1 MHADEVEVTDDLVR
15 RLVDDQFPAWADLPL
30 RRMPST
36 GTDNAMYRLGDDLG
50 VRLPRIH
57 WAVQQVERERMWL
70 PQLAPHL
77 PAPVPAPIAVGEPE
91 SGSQAAD
98 GGYPYPWLVFGWIHG
113 TDALVADVPDW
124 SMLAADVAA
133 FVRALHRVD
142 LPDQPRARSR
152 GGKLGGRDEHVR
164 GLIHAL
170 AGEIDVDRAL
180 AVWAE
185 ALAADEW
192 EPPYVWVHADL
203 LPGNLLVDDHG
214 RLAGVID
221 WSAAG
226 TGDPACETMLGW
238 ALPADAR
245 AVYRRELGL
254 DDATWARGAGWT
266 IEQTAAFIPYYER
279 TIPDGVA
286 AARRRL
292 RAVLDDFR

>member
-1 MHADEVEVTDDLVR
+1 MHDDEVEVTDELVR
-15 RLVDDQFPAWADLPL
+15 RLVDDQFPGWAGRPL

-50 VRLPRIH
+50 LRLPRIH
-57 WAVQQVERERMWL
+57 WAVPQVEREHAWL

-77 PAPVPAPIAVGEPE
+77 PAPVPPPLAVGEP
-91 SGSQAAD
+91 AH
-98 GGYPYPWLVFGWIHG
+98 GYPYPWLVFGWLEG
-113 TDALVADVPDW
+113 TDALHAEAAGHDVDW
-124 SMLAADVAA
+124 EVLAADVAA

-152 GGKLGGRDEHVR
+152 GGRLQPMADHVR
-164 GLIHAL
+164 AGIRRL
-170 AGEIDVDRAL
+170 AGELDVDRAL
-180 AVWAE
+180 AVWEE
-185 ALAADEW
+185 ALAADQW
-192 EPPYVWVHADL
+192 TPPYVWVHADL
-203 LPGNLLVDDHG
+203 LPGNVLVGADG

-226 TGDPACETMLGW
+226 SGDPAADTMLAW
-238 ALPADAR
+238 AMPPEAR

-254 DDATWARGAGWT
+254 DDATWARGRGWVV
-266 IEQTAAFIPYYER
+266 EQTVAFIPYYER

-292 RAVLDDFR
+292 RAALDDLG